1 MRPHSRS
8 ASHSFSASSA
18 LAVTVVAM
26 QVASGC
32 AHGPPAPAASPTS
45 GAPVEVLAGGGT
57 GGDGSPALQAK
68 LTDPFAVARDAAGNL
83 FIAEHLGNRL
93 RRMDSAG
100 IITTVAGTGEKA
112 DGGDGGPGPAAK
124 LNGPHH
130 VIVRPEGGPIYIAD
144 TFNNRVR
151 TLDPATGVIQALA
164 GTGSK
169 AFAGDGG
176 PAKDA
181 AFSGVFCLDL
191 DRPGKRLFVMDL
203 GNRRVRAIDLGTGV
217 VTTVAGSGEKGAP
230 ADGTDALSAPLL
242 DPRAIAVDSAGRL
255 YILERNG
262 HALRVVDTD
271 GKIRTVAGN
280 GQKGFSGDGGPAL
293 QAQMNGPKHLT
304 VDRDDS
310 VLIVDTENH
319 AIRRYDPKDGRMTL
333 VMGTGSV
340 GSSGVGGPPERVQ
353 LARPHGVYVDR
364 DGALLVSDSE
374 NQRIL
379 RLAR

>member
-1 MRPHSRS
+1 MISVI
-8 ASHSFSASSA
+8 A
-18 LAVTVVAM
+18 LQAAG
-26 QVASGC
+26 GC
-32 AHGPPAPAASPTS
+32 AHGPPATAASG
-45 GAPVEVLAGGGT
+45 GASAPGKVELLAGGGT
-57 GGDGSPALQAK
+57 GGDGVPALQAR
-68 LTDPFAVARDAAGNL
+68 LNDPFAVARDGAGNL
-83 FIAEHLGNRL
+83 FISEHTGSRL
-93 RRMDSAG
+93 RKIDTTG

-112 DGGDGGPGPAAK
+112 DGGDDGPGTAAK

-130 VIVRPEGGPIYIAD
+130 LVIRPQGGPIYIAD

-151 TLDPATGVIQALA
+151 ILDPASGVIHSA
-164 GTGSK
+164 GGHR
-169 AFAGDGG
+169 G
-176 PAKDA
+176 PRRSA
-181 AFSGVFCLDL
+181 ATAARRSRPRSPASFCLDF
-191 DRPGKRLFVMDL
+191 DRQGTRLFVMDL
-203 GNRRVRAIDLGTGV
+203 GNRRVRAVDLGSGV
-217 VTTVAGSGEKGAP
+217 VTTVAGNGEKGVP
-230 ADGTDALSAPLL
+230 VDGTDARSAPLF

-262 HALRVVDTD
+262 NALRVVDTD

-333 VMGTGSV
+333 VMGTGKV
-340 GSSGVGGPPERVQ
+340 GPAGVGGPPDQVQ

-364 DGALLVSDSE
+364 DNALLVSDSE
-374 NQRIL
+374 NHRIL

>member
-1 MRPHSRS
+1 M
-8 ASHSFSASSA
+8 
-18 LAVTVVAM
+18 
-26 QVASGC
+26 
-32 AHGPPAPAASPTS
+32 
-45 GAPVEVLAGGGT
+45 
-57 GGDGSPALQAK
+57 
-68 LTDPFAVARDAAGNL
+68 
-83 FIAEHLGNRL
+83 
-93 RRMDSAG
+93 
-100 IITTVAGTGEKA
+100 
-112 DGGDGGPGPAAK
+112 
-124 LNGPHH
+124 
-130 VIVRPEGGPIYIAD
+130 
-144 TFNNRVR
+144 
-151 TLDPATGVIQALA
+151 
-164 GTGSK
+164 
-169 AFAGDGG
+169 
-176 PAKDA
+176 
-181 AFSGVFCLDL
+181 FCLDL
-191 DRPGKRLFVMDL
+191 DRQGKRLFVMDL
-203 GNRRVRAIDLGTGV
+203 GNRRVRAIDLASGV
-217 VTTVAGSGEKGAP
+217 VTTVAGNGEKGVP

-271 GKIRTVAGN
+271 GKIRTVAGT
-280 GQKGFSGDGGPAL
+280 GGKGFSGDGGPAL

-340 GSSGVGGPPERVQ
+340 GTSGVGGPPEQVQ

-374 NQRIL
+374 NHRIL

>member
-1 MRPHSRS
+1 
-8 ASHSFSASSA
+8 
-18 LAVTVVAM
+18 VTAGTGGGG
-26 QVASGC
+26 AD
-32 AHGPPAPAASPTS
+32 GP
-45 GAPVEVLAGGGT
+45 GKVELLAGGGT
-57 GGDGSPALQAK
+57 GGDGVPALQSK
-68 LTDPFAVARDAAGNL
+68 LNDPFAVARDGAGNL
-83 FIAEHLGNRL
+83 FISEHTGSRL
-93 RRMDSAG
+93 RKIDTAG

-112 DGGDGGPGPAAK
+112 DGGDDGPGTAAR

-130 VIVRPEGGPIYIAD
+130 LVVRPQGGPIYIAD

-151 TLDPATGVIQALA
+151 TLDPATGMIRALA
-164 GTGSK
+164 GTGTK
-169 AFAGDGG
+169 AFSGDGG
-176 PAKDA
+176 QAMA
-181 AFSGVFCLDL
+181 AEFSGVFCLDL
-191 DRPGKRLFVMDL
+191 DRQGKRLYVMDL
-203 GNRRVRAIDLGTGV
+203 GNKRVRAVDLGSGL
-217 VTTVAGSGEKGAP
+217 VTTIAGNGDKGVP
-230 ADGTDALSAPLL
+230 ADGTDALSAPLF

-262 HALRVVDTD
+262 NALRVVDTD

-319 AIRRYDPKDGRMTL
+319 AIRRYDPRDGRMTL

-340 GSSGVGGPPERVQ
+340 GAGGVGGPPQQVQ

-364 DGALLVSDSE
+364 DGALLISDSE
-374 NQRIL
+374 NHRIL
-379 RLAR
+379 RLPR

>member
-1 MRPHSRS
+1 MRPPSRS
-8 ASHSFSASSA
+8 MSAFCLTA
-18 LAVTVVAM
+18 VPLLAAG
-26 QVASGC
+26 GC
-32 AHGPPAPAASPTS
+32 AHGPPTSSGSAALS
-45 GAPVEVLAGGGT
+45 GGPGKVELLAGGGT

-68 LTDPFAVARDAAGNL
+68 LNDPFAVARDGAGNL

-93 RRMDSAG
+93 RKLDTAG
-100 IITTVAGTGEKA
+100 IVTTVAGTGEKS
-112 DGGDGGPGPAAK
+112 DGGDDGPGTAAK

-130 VIVRPEGGPIYIAD
+130 VLVRTEGGPIYIAD

-151 TLDPATGVIQALA
+151 TLDPATGMIRALA
-164 GTGSK
+164 GTGTK
-169 AFAGDGG
+169 AFSGDGG
-176 PAKDA
+176 QAMA
-181 AFSGVFCLDL
+181 AEFSGVFCLDL
-191 DRPGKRLFVMDL
+191 DRQGKRLYVMDL
-203 GNRRVRAIDLGTGV
+203 GNKRVRAVDLGSGL
-217 VTTVAGSGEKGAP
+217 VTTIAGNGDKGVP
-230 ADGTDALSAPLL
+230 ADGTDALSAPLF

-262 HALRVVDTD
+262 NALRVVDTN

-340 GSSGVGGPPERVQ
+340 GAGGVGGPPQQVQ

-364 DGALLVSDSE
+364 DGALLISDSE
-374 NQRIL
+374 NHRIL
-379 RLAR
+379 RLPR